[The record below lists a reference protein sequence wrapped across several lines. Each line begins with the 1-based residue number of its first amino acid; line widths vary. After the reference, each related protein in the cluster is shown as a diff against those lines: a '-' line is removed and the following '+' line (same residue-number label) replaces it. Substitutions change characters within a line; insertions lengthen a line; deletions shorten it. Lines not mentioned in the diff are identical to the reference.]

1 MKIDIVNMIQLYF
14 SDGSIDKKEEHRVLL
29 YLVVK

>member
-1 MKIDIVNMIQLYF
+1 MKIDIVNMFQLYF

-29 YLVVK
+29 YVVVK